1 MEDLLSQVPE
11 LRLRKSVGTRT
22 IHRNDLHNYPDHREG
37 DVIKLV
43 AYYDPKNTRWSEA
56 DLKYYIFL
64 RDTIETESQPEPV
77 QEKEL
82 ELA

>member
-1 MEDLLSQVPE
+1 MEELIADVPE
-11 LRLRKSVGTRT
+11 LRLRKSVGKRT
-22 IHRNDLHNYPDHREG
+22 IHRNDKERYPDHREG
-37 DVIKLV
+37 DVIELV
-43 AYYDPKNTRWSEA
+43 AYYDPNNTRWSEA